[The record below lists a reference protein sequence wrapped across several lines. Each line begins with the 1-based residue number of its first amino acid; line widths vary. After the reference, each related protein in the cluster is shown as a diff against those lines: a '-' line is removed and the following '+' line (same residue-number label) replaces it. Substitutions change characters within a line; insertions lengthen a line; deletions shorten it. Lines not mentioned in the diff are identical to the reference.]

1 MSEISCASLA
11 SAIKSN
17 PSHLRELEMK
27 GIKTLDSGVKPQS
40 DLVESPHCRLESL
53 RSVEGESLFK
63 LVSTVL
69 INAVSMKAEI
79 WDLLSE
85 VVLGKRQKDRM
96 TEVSQ
101 PDEPEATGN

>member
-1 MSEISCASLA
+1 
-11 SAIKSN
+11 
-17 PSHLRELEMK
+17 
-27 GIKTLDSGVKPQS
+27 
-40 DLVESPHCRLESL
+40 
-53 RSVEGESLFK
+53 
-63 LVSTVL
+63 
-69 INAVSMKAEI
+69 MKAEI